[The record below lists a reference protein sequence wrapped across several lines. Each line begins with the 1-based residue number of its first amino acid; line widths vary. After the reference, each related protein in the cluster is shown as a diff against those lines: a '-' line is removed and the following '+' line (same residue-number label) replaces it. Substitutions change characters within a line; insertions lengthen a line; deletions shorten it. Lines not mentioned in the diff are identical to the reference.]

1 MSELNPNT
9 WPGLTGSEASPA
21 ARRPNGEALA
31 KELDLQPDGNELAAR
46 ERAVAKL
53 RLLWKERKFLGK
65 VALGGLAA
73 ATLTAFLLPK
83 RYEATARLMP
93 PEQAGGSAAMMLS
106 ALAGKG
112 SSIVPLSESALGMRT
127 TGDLFV
133 GILQSRTVQDRL
145 VEKFDARK
153 LYGARYLEDARR
165 ELADHTDISLDR
177 KSGIITLKVS
187 DSSAQRAAAMVAEY
201 VSELNWIVNNL
212 STSSAHRERMFLE
225 ERLQQVKADLQGAEE
240 QFSAFASK
248 KGTIDI
254 QAQGKAMVEA
264 AAALQ
269 GQLIAAQSELE
280 ALRQIYTGNNV
291 RVRAVEAR
299 VAELRR
305 QLRNIGGTRANE
317 NSAAEELYPSI
328 RELPLLGVSYA
339 DLLRRVKVQEVVFET
354 LTQEYELAKVQ
365 EARETPVVKELDP
378 PRVPEKKSFPPR
390 LLIIALGT
398 LLALFVGGSGV
409 LSRAAWEATDAN
421 DPRKAL
427 ATEVWSDVRGVL
439 PWAAHNGSRPASANG
454 WWNKFRWPWNAPAP
468 ASEEKREAEAQE

>member
-1 MSELNPNT
+1 MRQPNPNSLSG
-9 WPGLTGSEASPA
+9 PSDSGASPA
-21 ARRPNGEALA
+21 ARAPNGEALA
-31 KELDLQPDGNELAAR
+31 EELDIQPDGNELAAR

-53 RLLWKERKFLGK
+53 RLLWKERRFLGK
-65 VALGGLAA
+65 VALWGLAA

-112 SSIVPLSESALGMRT
+112 SSFVPLAESALGLRT

-133 GILQSRTVQDRL
+133 GILQSRTVQDHL

-187 DSSAQRAAAMVAEY
+187 DSSAPRAAAMVAEY
-201 VSELNWIVNNL
+201 VNELNWIVNNL
-212 STSSAHRERMFLE
+212 STSSARRERVFLE
-225 ERLQQVKADLQGAEE
+225 ERLKQVKGDLEGAEE
-240 QFSAFASK
+240 QFSVFASQ

-264 AAALQ
+264 AATLQ

-280 ALRQIYTGNNV
+280 AMRQIYTNNNV

-305 QLRNIGGTRANE
+305 QLRRIGGAGASE
-317 NSAAEELYPSI
+317 NSAAQELYPSI
-328 RELPLLGVSYA
+328 RQLPLLGVNYA
-339 DLLRRVKVQEVVFET
+339 DLLRRVRVQEAVFET

-390 LLIIALGT
+390 LLIIALGA
-398 LLALFVGGSGV
+398 LLALFASGCWV
-409 LSRAAWEATDAN
+409 LAQAAWEAADAN

-439 PWAAHNGSRPASANG
+439 PWAAHNGARPASDNG
-454 WWNKFRWPWNAPAP
+454 WRNNFRWPWNAPAP